1 MLKAEDRVPRLFT
14 SPWLS
19 PQCLPC
25 TQPPRSAD
33 RQNREEGAWQGQPG
47 AQGSLFS
54 SALEEEG
61 WRICPGPREGNRHG
75 GRAGLDSEGRAEYG
89 SRDHN
94 VSYHNVTTASVRNK
108 AGIIQHFSCFEG
120 FFTSLGW

>member
-1 MLKAEDRVPRLFT
+1 MART
-14 SPWLS
+14 AGS
-19 PQCLPC
+19 
-25 TQPPRSAD
+25 T
-33 RQNREEGAWQGQPG
+33 GQPFLLCIG
-47 AQGSLFS
+47 RRG
-54 SALEEEG
+54 LEN
-61 WRICPGPREGNRHG
+61 CPGPREGNRHG